1 MPKAYLTISVDYEG
15 RNLLPEN
22 LEVFQQLRRDYL
34 QVPLV
39 HFLNPTYFLLGE
51 SIPET
56 KAKLQSLQQEGD
68 EIGMHIHGHR
78 ALIEAAGVEFN
89 EGYYSYYGFTHRAVN
104 APYHQEGLEA
114 ILDISY
120 TPAEIL
126 AIFMKG
132 RQILEEAG
140 FPVGI
145 SFRSGGWMAGADTL
159 SALVQSGFRID
170 SSAVP
175 VYWLQKAA
183 ADETKPQDYRF
194 ICDLLLRAVGN
205 LWNHDNGAIT
215 PETQPFVIST
225 EHGDILEMPDTGCLA
240 DYVSTEDMLTHINEA
255 CLRATTSDKD
265 QYVHIGFHQESA
277 AEYLGKIHGVLE
289 AIHDHPDIS
298 IVTLREAGRRIAKTL
313 L

>member
-1 MPKAYLTISVDYEG
+1 MSKTYLTISVDYEG

-22 LEVFQQLRRDYL
+22 LEAFRQLRRDYP

-39 HFLNPTYFLLGE
+39 HFLNPTYFLLGD

-56 KAKLQSLQQEGD
+56 KTKLQSLQQAGD

-78 ALIEAAGVEFN
+78 ALIEAAKVEFN
-89 EGYYSYYGFTHRAVN
+89 QDYYSYYGFTHKVAN
-104 APYHQEGLEA
+104 APHGQQGSEA
-114 ILDISY
+114 ILDRSY

-126 AIFMKG
+126 TIFMKG
-132 RQILEEAG
+132 RQVLKEAG
-140 FPVGI
+140 FPMGI
-145 SFRSGGWMAGADTL
+145 SFRAGGWMAGKYTL

-175 VYWLQKAA
+175 VSWLQKAA
-183 ADETKPQDYRF
+183 SDETKPQDYRF
-194 ICDLLLRAVGN
+194 TCGLLLRAVGSF
-205 LWNHDNGAIT
+205 WNCEDGAIT
-215 PETQPFVIST
+215 PKTQPFVIST

-240 DYVSTEDMLTHINEA
+240 DYVSTEDMLTHIHEA
-255 CLRATTSDKD
+255 RLRAAVSGKD
-265 QYVHIGFHQESA
+265 QYAHIGFHQETA

-298 IVTLREAGRRIAKTL
+298 IVTLKEAGRHIAKTIL
-313 L
+313 